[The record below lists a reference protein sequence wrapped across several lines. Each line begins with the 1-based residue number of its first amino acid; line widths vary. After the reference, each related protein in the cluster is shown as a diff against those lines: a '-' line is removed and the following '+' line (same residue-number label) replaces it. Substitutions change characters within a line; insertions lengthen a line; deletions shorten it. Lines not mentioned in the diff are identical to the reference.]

1 MARNREK
8 PGSMTHQVKS
18 ILDGKLA
25 IGRSKYQDQL
35 LDRQRGDRINTGS
48 RIYSWSTYRSYL
60 KIGSAFGRWAHEK
73 HDCRTIEAARSYVD
87 EYLESRAGLSAY
99 TQALDRSALAKLYSC
114 NTTDF
119 NVEHASR
126 YRADI
131 VRSRGLVERDRN
143 YNEMRH
149 ADFVEFCRA
158 TGLRRSEI
166 QVLKPEQ
173 LHEVGGTWY
182 LHITGKGGREREAPI
197 VGTLDQVV
205 AVVEKIQ
212 STVPGE
218 RVWSHI
224 STNVDI
230 HSYRAD
236 YATRCY
242 RELARPLVE
251 VPPSERYCC
260 RNELAGTHLDR
271 VAMLQVSRYLGH
283 NRVSVIAGHYIR
295 TDEL

>member
-149 ADFVEFCRA
+149 ADFVEFCR
-158 TGLRRSEI
+158 
-166 QVLKPEQ
+166 
-173 LHEVGGTWY
+173 
-182 LHITGKGGREREAPI
+182 ERI
-197 VGTLDQVV
+197 FF
-205 AVVEKIQ
+205 KILCNY
-212 STVPGE
+212 S
-218 RVWSHI
+218 S
-224 STNVDI
+224 N
-230 HSYRAD
+230 
-236 YATRCY
+236 
-242 RELARPLVE
+242 
-251 VPPSERYCC
+251 
-260 RNELAGTHLDR
+260 
-271 VAMLQVSRYLGH
+271 
-283 NRVSVIAGHYIR
+283 
-295 TDEL
+295 